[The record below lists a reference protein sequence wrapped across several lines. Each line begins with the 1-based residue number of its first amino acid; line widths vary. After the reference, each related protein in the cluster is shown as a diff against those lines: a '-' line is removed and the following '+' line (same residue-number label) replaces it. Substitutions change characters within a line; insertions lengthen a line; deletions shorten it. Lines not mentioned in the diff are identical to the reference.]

1 MTRPTGSRT
10 GKAPQP
16 RRGPDL
22 CSGRSPLRDPSYRPL
37 RQLPEPGMDDVT
49 DREDLDS
56 SIRFDLKPPVFIDSM
71 PGARYRP
78 LLIDDDPQRDA
89 YRCAVPLILAAHL
102 TCCLP

>member
-56 SIRFDLKPPVFIDSM
+56 SIRFDLKPPAFIDYIPS
-71 PGARYRP
+71 AHYRP
-78 LLIDDDPQRDA
+78 LRVVSHPQR
-89 YRCAVPLILAAHL
+89 AA
-102 TCCLP
+102 